1 MESPTPSPRRVRTK
15 RNRPRRQEQREPG
28 VVDND
33 TANLQSEPSS
43 EDELFDLLGITPAAH
58 EKKALPLV
66 AAPEPTGRGLL
77 AISKEDIAESKKGR
91 RGKKDSAFAFE
102 GVEKRSEQSRQK
114 QPEEGVIEGKRDLEK
129 GSVPGGPDA
138 HPLPAKP
145 IVKAH
150 RTRTKRTTTPKDG
163 SDPSDIAASRGSN
176 TPRQA
181 PAGSSVIPGATGA
194 GTPSFDMSMLSQSL
208 PSLNGDLLER
218 SMKQSNGKP
227 RNKDAPAAWDMPE
240 TKGTQALTASLLF

>member
-1 MESPTPSPRRVRTK
+1 
-15 RNRPRRQEQREPG
+15 
-28 VVDND
+28 
-33 TANLQSEPSS
+33 
-43 EDELFDLLGITPAAH
+43 LLGITPAAN

-91 RGKKDSAFAFE
+91 RGKKDSAVE
-102 GVEKRSEQSRQK
+102 GVERHSKQSGQK
-114 QPEEGVIEGKRDLEK
+114 PTEEGVIEGRRDLEK
-129 GSVPGGPDA
+129 GFITGGSDA

-163 SDPSDIAASRGSN
+163 PHPSGIAASRGSN

-194 GTPSFDMSMLSQSL
+194 ETPSFDMSMLSQSL

-218 SMKQSNGKP
+218 SMKQSNGKA

-240 TKGTQALTASLLF
+240 TKGTQALTVSLLF